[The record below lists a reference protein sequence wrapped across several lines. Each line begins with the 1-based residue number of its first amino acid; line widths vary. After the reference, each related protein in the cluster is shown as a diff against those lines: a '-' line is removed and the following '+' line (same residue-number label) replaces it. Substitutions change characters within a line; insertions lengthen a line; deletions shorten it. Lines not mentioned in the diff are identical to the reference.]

1 MTSPPKSGRL
11 RHTHRS
17 LDVVA
22 KEPGDAPPTT
32 DFKSLLRSLDSN
44 CSYEDMADD
53 PVLKGTLS

>member
-1 MTSPPKSGRL
+1 MAGFL
-11 RHTHRS
+11 RHTQRS